1 MHIFAIKKQDKYN
14 GAIDWCE
21 IAAFHNSRGRLSR
34 IMPHAHIHT
43 IAYMQANKTGKL
55 CDTITHTGAHTY
67 QICAQISHLTTV
79 HSITISFISFN
90 CSHCLSLN
98 WLDAMKLPKLAYGHV

>member
-55 CDTITHTGAHTY
+55 CDTITHTQEHTHIPNMCTNLSPY
-67 QICAQISHLTTV
+67 YRTLNYN
-79 HSITISFISFN
+79 FIYLF
-90 CSHCLSLN
+90 
-98 WLDAMKLPKLAYGHV
+98 